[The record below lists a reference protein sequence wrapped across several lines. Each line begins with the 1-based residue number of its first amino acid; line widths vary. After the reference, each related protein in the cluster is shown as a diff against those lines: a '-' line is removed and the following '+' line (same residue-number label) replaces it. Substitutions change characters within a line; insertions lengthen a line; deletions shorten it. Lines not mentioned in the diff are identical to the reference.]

1 MSTDTKKMNELN
13 LEDLIYRQDFIQ
25 PLFFPCQTTWEDHHI
40 LYVGE
45 SIADK
50 GFQVLGREFPGARVH
65 FLESGDAVV
74 KENLAKSYDY
84 IAAVG
89 LKSTPHD
96 IGQVLTRLIS
106 LLKPDGV
113 MAAAVYGYTG
123 CHGLNMLSI
132 LIKKIARD
140 LSDPLDNKNI
150 AKIRKIAG
158 SVIEQL
164 PGNHPARRRRDFL
177 ERLEKGDKKTLR
189 ELFNLSPGNIFT
201 VSRLLECVEQGRGR
215 LIDWVLP
222 NCYDPAQYVKEKDL
236 ADKLGGLA
244 GPKRWIIAELVNAW
258 PPEHYFFLGGRD
270 YQSPRIAWDSGDL
283 YLWRPKRLPLYQ
295 WEDLNKTNS
304 GEGILAPVKEC
315 RGIDAVELQPWQA
328 RLCLAASG
336 SVTLDRLLADIK
348 KPHAEVIDFLHRA
361 LERRLLALLPPG

>member
-1 MSTDTKKMNELN
+1 MNELN
-13 LEDLIYRQDFIQ
+13 LEDLIYRHDFIQ
-25 PLFFPCQTTWEDHHI
+25 PLFFPCKTTWEEQHL

-45 SIADK
+45 SVGDK

-65 FLESGDAVV
+65 FLESGDAAVN
-74 KENLAKSYDY
+74 ENSTGSYDY

-96 IGQVLTRLIS
+96 LGQVLTRLIS

-123 CHGLNMLSI
+123 YHGLNMLST
-132 LIKKIARD
+132 LIKKFARD
-140 LSDPLDNKNI
+140 LSDPLASKNI
-150 AKIRKIAG
+150 AKIRKVAG
-158 SVIEQL
+158 AIIGQL

-177 ERLEKGDKKTLR
+177 ERLEKGDKKTLG

-222 NCYDPAQYVKEKDL
+222 HCYDPSLYVKEKEVVG
-236 ADKLGGLA
+236 KLEGLE
-244 GPKRWIIAELVNAW
+244 GPKRWITAELVNAW
-258 PPEHYFFLGGRD
+258 PPEHYFFLGTRD
-270 YQSPRIAWDSGDL
+270 YQPPKIAWDSGDL
-283 YLWRPKRLPLYQ
+283 FLWRPKRLPLYQ
-295 WEDLNKTNS
+295 WENLNKTNS
-304 GEGILAPVKEC
+304 PGGILTPVKEC
-315 RGIDAVELQPWQA
+315 RGIDAIELQSWQA

-336 SVTLDRLLADIK
+336 SIALDRLLADIK
-348 KPHAEVIDFLHRA
+348 KPHPEVIDFLQRA
-361 LERRLLALLPPG
+361 LSMRLLALLPPG